1 MDTETTTNTTPN
13 AGGEAPAGAA
23 VVGKTFSQEQ
33 LDAII
38 TERLNREKAKYADY
52 EALRAFKETAEQ
64 ASKSE
69 VEKLTE
75 RAAKAE
81 AEAREVSERYLAR
94 TLDAEARAVAAGL
107 GFTKPDKAVKLADL
121 TKAVKDGEVDAD
133 AIHKALTALANEMP
147 ELLVKPGARV
157 GPTNPPKGE
166 PVQEQETPEARWA
179 RLHGNAGG
187 FLQTGTLVMH
197 KTE

>member
-23 VVGKTFSQEQ
+23 AVGKTFSQEQ

-38 TERLNREKAKYADY
+38 TERLNREKAKYQDY
-52 EALRAFKETAEQ
+52 DALRQFKETAEQ

-81 AEAREVSERYLAR
+81 AEAREVAERYLAR
-94 TLDAEARAVAAGL
+94 TLDAEARAVAAAL

-121 TKAVKDGEVDAD
+121 TKAVKDGEVDAE
-133 AIHKALTALANEMP
+133 AIHKALTALASEMP
-147 ELLVKPGARV
+147 ELLKPMPARV
-157 GPTNPPKGE
+157 GPTNPTKGS
-166 PVQEQETPEARWA
+166 ETEGKESDAERWS
-179 RLHGNAGG
+179 RLRGG
-187 FLQTGTLVMH
+187 GGSFLQKGNLVMY
-197 KTE
+197 KDQ